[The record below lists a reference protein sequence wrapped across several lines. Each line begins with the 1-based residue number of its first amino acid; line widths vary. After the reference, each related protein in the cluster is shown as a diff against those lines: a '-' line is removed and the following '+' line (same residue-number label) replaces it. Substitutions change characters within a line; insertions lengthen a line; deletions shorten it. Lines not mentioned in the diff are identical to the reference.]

1 MFGSCHSEM
10 AIRKW
15 LASAVAGVTV
25 IATGVWAMTSPTLS
39 VAVDPAQAE
48 GRIGD
53 PARGALV
60 FAAGD
65 CASCHASPGQSD
77 RLRLGGGMALASPY
91 GIFRVPNISSDRAD
105 GIGAWAVER
114 PRQRALE
121 RVSPNGSQYLGQ
133 IRRIWKGGEIV
144 RRRPPGDRGQRSQ
157 IGHQISDVSGH
168 ACACN

>member
-91 GIFRVPNISSDRAD
+91 GTFRVPNISSDRVD
-105 GIGAWAVER
+105 GIGAWQTEDLAN
-114 PRQRALE
+114 ALLSG
-121 RVSPNGSQYLGQ
+121 VSPNGSHYYPVFPYPSYTGM
-133 IRRIWKGGEIV
+133 
-144 RRRPPGDRGQRSQ
+144 RPETSL
-157 IGHQISDVSGH
+157 I
-168 ACACN
+168 